1 MAAMATTEERAALAG
16 SRLPRRVALVMPMAI
31 AFVVFVTVWTLAIWI
46 FTIPT
51 YLLPSPWSLVV
62 ELVTHPLVYL
72 RHAGVTLIEST
83 FGFFIGALIGAVIAV
98 ILNAAAFVERS
109 LMPYLIALSNVPIV
123 AFAPIVVIYF
133 GFGMES
139 KIVTAAFLTFFPV
152 VVYTLRGLKSA
163 DVVHRDLFHVLASS
177 RRDEFIHLR
186 LPASLPYLFS
196 ALKVAA
202 TASVL
207 AATVAEFIQASQG
220 LGWLI
225 LTSAYTNDM
234 VRVWS
239 TVIVCSTIAMVFYG
253 VVALVERRM
262 IPWHSSQ
269 SGRP

>member
-1 MAAMATTEERAALAG
+1 MAAATTDPLGGTRTSTL
-16 SRLPRRVALVMPMAI
+16 RRRVRGLTPVLVALV
-31 AFVVFVTVWTLAIWI
+31 VFLTLWSLAIVI
-46 FTIPT
+46 FKIPQ
-51 YLLPSPWSLVV
+51 YMLPAPWSLVI
-62 ELVTHPLVYL
+62 ELVTKPTMYL
-72 RHAGVTLIEST
+72 RHAGVTVIESV
-83 FGFFIGALIGAVIAV
+83 FGFFIGAFIGAALAV
-98 ILNAAAFVERS
+98 LLNAASFLERS

-152 VVYTLRGLKSA
+152 VVYMLRGLKSA
-163 DVVHRDLFHVLASS
+163 DVVHRDLFHVLSAS
-177 RRDEFIHLR
+177 RRDEFLQLR

-207 AATVAEFIQASQG
+207 AATVAEFIQAAQG

-253 VVALVERRM
+253 LVAVVERRM
-262 IPWHSSQ
+262 IPWHASQ

>member
-1 MAAMATTEERAALAG
+1 MTTATTEQRPAGLAG
-16 SRLPRRVALVMPMAI
+16 RVPRRVQLVAPMAI
-31 AFVVFVTVWTLAIWI
+31 AFVVFVTIWSAAILA
-46 FTIPT
+46 FDIPP
-51 YLLPSPWSLVV
+51 YLLPAPWALVI
-62 ELVTHPLVYL
+62 ELVTHPDLYA
-72 RHAGVTLIEST
+72 RHAAVTLIESI
-83 FGFFIGALIGAVIAV
+83 FGFFIGALIGAVLAV

-163 DVVHRDLFHVLASS
+163 DTVHRDLFHVLASS
-177 RRDEFIHLR
+177 RVDEFLHLR

-207 AATVAEFIQASQG
+207 AATVAEFIQAAEG

-234 VRVWS
+234 ERVWS
-239 TVIVCSTIAMVFYG
+239 TVIVCSAIAMTFYG
-253 VVALVERRM
+253 LVALVERRM
-262 IPWHSSQ
+262 IPWHASQ
-269 SGRP
+269 HGRP

>member
-1 MAAMATTEERAALAG
+1 MADAAG
-16 SRLPRRVALVMPMAI
+16 SNGGRSRRLRNLVPVLI
-31 AFVVFVTVWTLAIWI
+31 AFVVVVTIWEGAVAIFKI
-46 FTIPT
+46 KP
-51 YLLPSPWSLVV
+51 YLLPSPSSLLV
-62 ELVTHPLVYL
+62 ELVSNPDVYL
-72 RHAGVTLIEST
+72 RHASVTLIESV
-83 FGFFIGALIGAVIAV
+83 FGFAIGTLIGVAIAV
-98 ILNAAAFVERS
+98 VLNVAAFLERS

-163 DVVHRDLFHVLASS
+163 DHVHRDLFHVLSASK
-177 RRDEFIHLR
+177 RDEFLHLR
-186 LPASLPYLFS
+186 LPSSLPYLFS

-207 AATVAEFIQASQG
+207 AAVVAEFIQAAEG

-239 TVIVCSTIAMVFYG
+239 TVIVSSTIAMVFYG
-253 VVALVERRM
+253 SVALAERRA
-262 IPWHSSQ
+262 IPWHASQ